1 MFGRCVRPCE
11 IPPSQFASNQL
22 ADSLRKAGK
31 SILKDLLA
39 APGWVI
45 PSLTVISPAV
55 VSLLYAIS
63 N

>member
-31 SILKDLLA
+31 SILKDLLV
-39 APGWVI
+39 APRW
-45 PSLTVISPAV
+45 LTPFSDG
-55 VSLLYAIS
+55 Y
-63 N
+63 